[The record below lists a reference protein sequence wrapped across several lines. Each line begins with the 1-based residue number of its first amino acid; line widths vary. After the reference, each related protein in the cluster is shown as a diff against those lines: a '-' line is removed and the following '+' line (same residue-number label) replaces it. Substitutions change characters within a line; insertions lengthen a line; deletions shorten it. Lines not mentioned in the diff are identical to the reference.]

1 MPMCLIKHEARVS
14 LGSHEDQSRLTPKKK
29 IHEREHKIFKKLP
42 IFFFKSN
49 VKK

>member
-29 IHEREHKIFKKLP
+29 KFMKGNINFLKSYRY
-42 IFFFKSN
+42 FFLKAM
-49 VKK
+49 